1 MQMSEK
7 YQIKDC
13 TLWPKLLAECKERIS
28 SYNVSLFYSEKIKD
42 LVENAVVTS
51 VELEPRKE
59 VIITTVKNVQIFID
73 FEDEEKFVTICSLPH
88 ILAKYFNSVTTS
100 KTSVISVVDPMD
112 LGTIA
117 IKNNTT
123 LTLSNSLGVIST
135 DIYEGDIIEIKGD
148 IDAKADKTELN
159 VLRTEFNT
167 LAEQISLLEKK
178 VKNFREEKNKM
189 KEEKNM
195 KNFHFDFGPCTDDQ
209 VHVSMYG
216 IAVKNRAGSYVSF
229 DPATK
234 QIVDV
239 DIMNFTGAKYV
250 YKMPSAI
257 KDIKAG
263 DVVIHN
269 RVPMIV
275 VEIPEST
282 NNTLIC
288 VDVIN
293 GEEKRVIP
301 SMSPFGFNFI
311 TKLVSLFNFAT
322 SNASTDN
329 PFGNMLPFFMM
340 SEDSDIDPMML
351 MMLGGG
357 KFDMSNPMVMFALMG
372 DHKDTKNLMPL
383 FLMSQMNK

>member
-1 MQMSEK
+1 MNEK
-7 YQIKDC
+7 YRIRDC
-13 TLWPKLLAECKERIS
+13 TLWPEVLAECHKCIS
-28 SYNVSLFYSEKIKD
+28 DINKPLFYSEKIKD
-42 LVENAVVTS
+42 LVETAVVAS
-51 VELEPRKE
+51 VEVKPYEE
-59 VIITTVKNVQIFID
+59 VIITTVKNVQIFIYYA
-73 FEDEEKFVTICSLPH
+73 DEANFVTVCSFSH
-88 ILAKYFNSVTTS
+88 ILTKYFNSITAPKITN
-100 KTSVISVVDPMD
+100 VISVNPKD
-112 LGTIA
+112 LETIA
-117 IKNNTT
+117 IKNNTG
-123 LTLSNSLGVIST
+123 LTASNELGIIST
-135 DIYEGDIIEIKGD
+135 NIYEGDIMAIKGD
-148 IDAKADKTELN
+148 IDTKADKTEL
-159 VLRTEFNT
+159 NT
-167 LAEQISLLEKK
+167 LAEQISLLEKE
-178 VKNFREEKNKM
+178 VKNFCEERNKK

-195 KNFHFDFGPCTDDQ
+195 KNFNFDFGPCTDDQ

-257 KDIKAG
+257 KDVKAG

-269 RVPMIV
+269 RVLMIV
-275 VEIPEST
+275 IEIPEST

-340 SEDSDIDPMML
+340 SEDNDIDPMML